1 MSSNLAKKVSVSLP
15 EDIIDFIDNQGK
27 NRSKTL
33 VTIIQE
39 YKSKKEKEDL
49 ACAYEEYSEFY
60 KDGNENF
67 DEIVLEDFQGE
78 IE

>member
-1 MSSNLAKKVSVSLP
+1 MSRIFAKKVSVSLP
-15 EDIIDFIDNQGK
+15 EDIIDFIDEQGE

-39 YKSKKEKEDL
+39 YKSKKEEEQLKH
-49 ACAYEEYSEFY
+49 AYTEYSAFY
-60 KDGNENF
+60 KDDGECI
-67 DEIVLEDFQGE
+67 DEAVLSDLRRE

>member
-1 MSSNLAKKVSVSLP
+1 MSKNLAKKLSVSLP
-15 EDIIDFIDNQGK
+15 EDIVNFIDNQGK

-39 YKSKKEKEDL
+39 YKSKKEKEEL
-49 ACAYEEYSEFY
+49 EKAYEEYSEFY
-60 KDGNENF
+60 GDDSKDFEETALI
-67 DEIVLEDFQGE
+67 DLQEE